1 MVRKNLK
8 KFRIDLGLKSKEMA
22 DKLGVTQG
30 YYSQLENG
38 KKDPTFG
45 LMEDFSKLFSYD
57 DIWFLFQK
65 EK

>member
-22 DKLGVTQG
+22 DKLGVTRG

-45 LMEDFSKLFSYD
+45 LMEDFSKLFNYD